1 MSPRPGAARRLGDSA
16 RSGLTLVLLAIAALI
31 MLAPIAIVL
40 LTSLKP
46 GNEVMVSSFSLLPK
60 KWKFDNYVTAFSKG
74 GWGRYY
80 YNSVY
85 VTVVAVAGSLFLNSL
100 AGYSFARLAFPAK
113 NLIFMLLLAGIMIPP
128 QSIIIPQFLILK
140 GIPLA
145 GGNDLFGRGGRGLL
159 NTRWALIVPELSGS
173 FGIFLCRQ
181 FYLGF
186 PRSLDE
192 AARIDGATS
201 LATFTRVFLPLSGP
215 ILATLAV
222 LKSIYMWNDFF
233 FPLIMITSRD
243 MWTVQLALANFR
255 GENTTPW
262 EILMAATLVSILPI
276 VAVFLGAQ
284 KYYVRGIVTEG
295 IKG

>member
-1 MSPRPGAARRLGDSA
+1 MSPRFLVSA
-16 RSGLTLVLLAIAALI
+16 RAGERARIACIWTLLAIAAAV
-31 MLAPIAIVL
+31 MFAPILIVF

-46 GNEVMVSSFSLLPK
+46 GEEVRVSSFTLLPRA
-60 KWKFDNYVTAFSKG
+60 WRVRNYVDAFSRG
-74 GWGRYY
+74 EWGLYY
-80 YNSVY
+80 YNSFV
-85 VTVVAVAGSLFLNSL
+85 VTVVSVAGSLLLNSL
-100 AGYSFARLAFPAK
+100 AGYSFARLAFPLK

-145 GGNDLFGRGGRGLL
+145 GGNDVLGRGGRGLL
-159 NTRWALIVPELSGS
+159 NTRWALIIPELSGS

-201 LATFTRVFLPLSGP
+201 FTTFGRVFLPLSGP

-222 LKSIYMWNDFF
+222 LKTIHMWNNFF
-233 FPLIMITSRD
+233 FPLIMR
-243 MWTVQLALANFR
+243 
-255 GENTTPW
+255 
-262 EILMAATLVSILPI
+262 
-276 VAVFLGAQ
+276 
-284 KYYVRGIVTEG
+284 K
-295 IKG
+295 

>member
-1 MSPRPGAARRLGDSA
+1 MS
-16 RSGLTLVLLAIAALI
+16 RSGHLLRGTAIWLLLAVAAII
-31 MLAPIAIVL
+31 MAGPILIVL
-40 LTSLKP
+40 LTSLKA
-46 GNEVMVSSFSLLPK
+46 GQEVTVSSFTPLPRA
-60 KWKFDNYVTAFSKG
+60 WRFANYVDAFSRG
-74 GWGRYY
+74 PWDRYY
-80 YNSVY
+80 LNSFI
-85 VTVVAVAGSLFLNSL
+85 VTSVAVAGSLLLNSL
-100 AGYSFARLAFPAK
+100 AGYSFARLAFPLK
-113 NLIFMLLLAGIMIPP
+113 NFLFMLLLAGIMIPP

-145 GGNDLFGRGGRGLL
+145 GGNDALGHGGRGLL
-159 NTRWALIVPELSGS
+159 NTRWALIIPELSGS

-192 AARIDGATS
+192 AARIDGASS
-201 LATFTRVFLPLSGP
+201 LTTFRQVFLPLSGP

-222 LKSIYMWNDFF
+222 LKSISMWNNFF

-262 EILMAATLVSILPI
+262 EVLMAATVVSILPI

-284 KYYVRGIVTEG
+284 KYYVSGIVSEG